1 MNKSPR
7 YIIIRIFTCP
17 HFDETCD
24 KLWPRDGRQISTF
37 FLLLFDS
44 IGGAV
49 ELACSRNKVHAKTE
63 KSDFREIFVARY
75 IPILQYYKYE
85 HFSSNGE
92 NAWNLQVMLQ
102 HLHKY

>member
-7 YIIIRIFTCP
+7 YHIIIRIFTCP
-17 HFDETCD
+17 YFEETCA

-49 ELACSRNKVHAKTE
+49 ELALSREIKYTRKTE
-63 KSDFREIFVARY
+63 KSAFREIFVARY
-75 IPILQYYKYE
+75 IPILQYFKITFKIRWTVLLWKE
-85 HFSSNGE
+85 DHSHMN
-92 NAWNLQVMLQ
+92 
-102 HLHKY
+102 